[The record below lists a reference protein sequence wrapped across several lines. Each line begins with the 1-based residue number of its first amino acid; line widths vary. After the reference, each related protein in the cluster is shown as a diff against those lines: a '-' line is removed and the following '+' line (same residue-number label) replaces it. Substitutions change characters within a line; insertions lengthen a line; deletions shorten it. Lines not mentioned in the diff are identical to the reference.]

1 MTRRPPSQRTRRSPR
16 RRFEVRSCMGKGTL
30 VSKERLNL
38 KTVQFA
44 LKALRH
50 PYRIAVFTIVFSF
63 GLGLGACQLFLSK
76 EARYLLSARN
86 QAAEQD
92 VRRNLGEP
100 LRIMSN
106 KNQETLWVY
115 EFREFVQGG
124 NNAWTMTGS
133 WWCDDYTL
141 TFDEHHILRDW
152 TRTSRK
158 CG

>member
-1 MTRRPPSQRTRRSPR
+1 
-16 RRFEVRSCMGKGTL
+16 
-30 VSKERLNL
+30 L

-63 GLGLGACQLFLSK
+63 GLGLGACQLLSE

-86 QAAEQD
+86 QATEQN

-100 LRIMSN
+100 LRSMSN
-106 KNQETLWVY
+106 KNRETLWVY

-124 NNAWTMTGS
+124 NNAWTMT
-133 WWCDDYTL
+133 
-141 TFDEHHILRDW
+141 TFFGIGHERLGNAFDVHTGLLGIDW
-152 TRTSRK
+152 FIRF
-158 CG
+158 